1 MNVKWPL
8 NIIIKPNDLDT
19 YNMIFLFIMQL
30 KQAKYELD
38 SLDLKEMDLKSYLN
52 KIKLTNENQID
63 ESSIKKAFSIRFKL
77 MNFINNAHDLICNQ
91 VNFRKKNQF

>member
-1 MNVKWPL
+1 
-8 NIIIKPNDLDT
+8 
-19 YNMIFLFIMQL
+19 
-30 KQAKYELD
+30 
-38 SLDLKEMDLKSYLN
+38 MDLKSYLN